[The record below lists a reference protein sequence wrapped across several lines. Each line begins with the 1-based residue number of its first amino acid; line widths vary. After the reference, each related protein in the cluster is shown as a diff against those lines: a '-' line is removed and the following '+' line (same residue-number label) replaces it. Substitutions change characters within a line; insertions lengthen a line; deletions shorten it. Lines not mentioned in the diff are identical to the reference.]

1 MTASESRPIIVIGAG
16 IVGAMTAFYLAKR
29 GLEVLVIDAASRPAE
44 VTSHANAGIIAVGHA
59 KSWAG
64 PGAPLQILQALTGR
78 SASVVVTGRP
88 DTALMRWGLS
98 FMMNCTTRAAV
109 RNTGKLQALSRRSR
123 ELLPGVAEEVGL
135 GDQMQLEAG
144 LYIFQ
149 DHRQFDEYLHSLSSD
164 DRKTLAPLDREE
176 LISLDPALAGIG
188 HGLVGGLK
196 STLDA
201 AGDCRLF
208 TCRALDHA
216 GSRLG
221 VRTLFG
227 QKITGFGVDGQTVH
241 AVRVQNREI
250 PCTAVVVAAGVEST
264 DLLRPLG
271 VSPNIYPVKGYSGT
285 WQITDPAAAPRLP
298 YIDETNLLAVAT
310 YGGKLRATFLAEFAG
325 KDRSLAPE
333 RTTHLQDYVCRH
345 FGSAIDPKSAEFWT
359 GLRPSTP
366 EGPPYLGRVRKV
378 QNLWINS
385 GHGQLGW
392 TMALASAEY
401 LAARISNDTP
411 LLNEVSAKAAWL
423 A

>member
-135 GDQMQLEAG
+135 GDQMQLETG

-310 YGGKLRATFLAEFAG
+310 YGGKNAHCRTLYLALPSRRQTSGIHHTSARLVGADRNHTSPDLRTTWEDHLSSLWQHWDQRFRRGRNSRARYRRCDSGKARLRASQRSFAA
-325 KDRSLAPE
+325 RRRRPA
-333 RTTHLQDYVCRH
+333 
-345 FGSAIDPKSAEFWT
+345 
-359 GLRPSTP
+359 GLRRRAYDRPQ
-366 EGPPYLGRVRKV
+366 R
-378 QNLWINS
+378 
-385 GHGQLGW
+385 
-392 TMALASAEY
+392 A
-401 LAARISNDTP
+401 
-411 LLNEVSAKAAWL
+411 
-423 A
+423 

>member
-1 MTASESRPIIVIGAG
+1 M
-16 IVGAMTAFYLAKR
+16 
-29 GLEVLVIDAASRPAE
+29 ASRTE
-44 VTSHANAGIIAVGHA
+44 TIIRNRNGRLIAPHFAV
-59 KSWAG
+59 
-64 PGAPLQILQALTGR
+64 
-78 SASVVVTGRP
+78 
-88 DTALMRWGLS
+88 
-98 FMMNCTTRAAV
+98 
-109 RNTGKLQALSRRSR
+109 
-123 ELLPGVAEEVGL
+123 
-135 GDQMQLEAG
+135 
-144 LYIFQ
+144 
-149 DHRQFDEYLHSLSSD
+149 
-164 DRKTLAPLDREE
+164 
-176 LISLDPALAGIG
+176 
-188 HGLVGGLK
+188 
-196 STLDA
+196 
-201 AGDCRLF
+201 
-208 TCRALDHA
+208 
-216 GSRLG
+216 
-221 VRTLFG
+221 
-227 QKITGFGVDGQTVH
+227 
-241 AVRVQNREI
+241 
-250 PCTAVVVAAGVEST
+250 
-264 DLLRPLG
+264 
-271 VSPNIYPVKGYSGT
+271 
-285 WQITDPAAAPRLP
+285 LP